1 MSTLEININEYITE
15 EEKKL
20 IAKEAFKEACWL
32 KFKDE
37 NAVQR
42 IIENSA
48 YGIVYKMVDETFD
61 KNLTTVLTDKVQ
73 HLILNMQQYN
83 LFRKPDVWSREP
95 NSAYQILERILLDN
109 KDLIESTV
117 VEKLPEATIQAIKA
131 DLKEYI
137 QNAVNRHYDCL
148 DV

>member
-1 MSTLEININEYITE
+1 MNTLEINIDEYITE

-37 NAVQR
+37 NQVQR

-48 YGIVYKMVDETFD
+48 YGIVYKMVDDTFD
-61 KNLTTVLTDKVQ
+61 NNLTIVLTDKVQ

-83 LFRKPDVWSREP
+83 LFRKPDVWSTEP
-95 NSAYQILERILLDN
+95 NSAYQILERALIDN
-109 KDLIESTV
+109 KELIESTV
-117 VEKLPEATIQAIKA
+117 RDNLPEATMQAIKI
-131 DLKEYI
+131 DLKDYI
-137 QNAVNRHYDCL
+137 QGAVNRHYDGL
-148 DV
+148 EA